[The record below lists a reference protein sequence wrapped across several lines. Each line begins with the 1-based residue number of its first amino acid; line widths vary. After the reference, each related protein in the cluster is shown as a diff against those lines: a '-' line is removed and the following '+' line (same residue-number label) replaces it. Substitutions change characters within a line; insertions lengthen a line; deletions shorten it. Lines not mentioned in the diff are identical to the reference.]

1 VTAGNVRVNGVRVMA
16 PGRDLKLGDV
26 LTISLYA
33 RVRVLK
39 VTGITPRRGD
49 ASAAS
54 LLYEELIE
62 KPSQA

>member
-1 VTAGNVRVNGVRVMA
+1 MA
-16 PGRDLKLGDV
+16 PGRDVKPGDV

-39 VTGITPRRGD
+39 VTGTTPRRGD
-49 ASAAS
+49 ASVAS

-62 KPSQA
+62 KPSSA